1 MGMVKFFTKT
11 AIGYTHVQTG
21 KICQD
26 FSACY
31 HDDER
36 TIITACDGHGG
47 DIYIRSDKG
56 SKFASEAIINVFKRV
71 ERSVFYRANRK
82 EIEKKLRLE
91 ILCEWNALVERNLA
105 EKPLTKR
112 ETAGLNED
120 KIFRLKTD
128 PQVTYGTTLNGAMI
142 FGNKMICASLGDGG
156 CFVFKRG
163 EVYPVFDDDSDEN
176 VANLTYSMCQT
187 DAFNHLAVKII
198 DLPAVDGAIVF
209 TDGLINP
216 YRSLDNFATALVKP
230 VVSKLLA
237 GKSEEID
244 GFITEMGAKIGIGD
258 DVSVGMLLSPEIK
271 PKYYK
276 GK

>member
-1 MGMVKFFTKT
+1 
-11 AIGYTHVQTG
+11 
-21 KICQD
+21 
-26 FSACY
+26 
-31 HDDER
+31 DER

-47 DIYIRSDKG
+47 EIYIRSDKG

-71 ERSVFYRANRK
+71 EKSVFYRANRE

-128 PQVTYGTTLNGAMI
+128 PQVAYGTTLNGAMI

-237 GKSEEID
+237 GNSEEID
-244 GFITEMGAKIGIGD
+244 CFITEMGVKIGIGD
-258 DVSVGMLLSPEIK
+258 DVSIGMLLSPEIK

>member
-21 KICQD
+21 KLCQD

-47 DIYIRSDKG
+47 EIYIRSDKG

-71 ERSVFYRANRK
+71 KKSVFYRADRK

-91 ILCEWNALVERNLA
+91 VLCEWNALVERNLS

-112 ETAGLNED
+112 ETAGLDED

-128 PQVTYGTTLNGAMI
+128 PQVAYGTTLNGAMLL
-142 FGNKMICASLGDGG
+142 GNKMICVSLGDGG
-156 CFVFKRG
+156 CFIFKRG
-163 EVYPVFDDDSDEN
+163 EVLPVFEDDSDEN

-187 DAFNHLAVKII
+187 DAFEHLAVKII
-198 DLPAVDGAIVF
+198 DLQTVDGAIVF

-216 YRSLDNFATALVKP
+216 YRLLDNFAAAFVKP
-230 VVSKLLA
+230 VVSKLLS

-244 GFITEMGAKIGIGD
+244 GFISEMGAKIGIGD
-258 DVSVGMLLSPEIK
+258 DVSVGILLSPEIK

>member
-1 MGMVKFFTKT
+1 MVRFFTKT
-11 AIGYTHVQTG
+11 AIGYTHIQTG

-47 DIYIRSDKG
+47 EIYIRSDKG
-56 SKFASEAIINVFKRV
+56 SKFASEALINVFKRV
-71 ERSVFYRANRK
+71 EKSIFYRINRE

-91 ILCEWNALVERNLA
+91 ILCEWNALVERNLS

-112 ETAGLNED
+112 EIAGMNED
-120 KIFRLKTD
+120 KVFRLKTD
-128 PQVTYGTTLNGAMI
+128 PQVAYGTTLNGAMT
-142 FGNKMICASLGDGG
+142 FGNKIICASLGDGG
-156 CFVFKRG
+156 CFAFKHG
-163 EVYPVFDDDSDEN
+163 KVYPIFDDDSDGN

-187 DAFNHLAVKII
+187 DAFNHLAVKIL
-198 DLPAVDGAIVF
+198 DLSGVDGVIVF

-216 YRSLDNFATALVKP
+216 YRSLDNFATALAKP
-230 VVSKLLA
+230 VVLKLFA
-237 GKSEEID
+237 GKTEEID
-244 GFITEMGAKIGIGD
+244 EFITEMGAKIGIGD
-258 DVSVGMLLSPEIK
+258 DVSVGVLVCQEIK